1 MNALKGGASNTLF
14 NHSRPNKVNKSKFDL
29 SRIVNLTM
37 DAGMIVPFDF
47 FEVLPG
53 DVVNLS
59 NAYALDTLPLVQSP
73 LTRYKVIVHWYYMK
87 ARDLW
92 KGAKTQATKGR
103 TGNIELS
110 TPQVDLLYP
119 ISDGPGSADYP
130 ISHHSLSTFLGVP
143 PKFSG
148 HTNLDGLVISDYES
162 YTNVPSDINS
172 ARYKAI
178 LTGFKQYRYVNAL
191 PFMMYQSIVKNN
203 YVNSN
208 LLIENKALFPDEGD
222 DDWILPY
229 NSSVTNFVN
238 VARNSEVSS
247 SDTLV
252 SANGVYRSNDKFVRL
267 DLLRYSQFDDDYFTT
282 ALPWLQRGDVKSI
295 AGGEVSVPDLNSLFD
310 SLSLSL
316 NSSPAIGTASVYN
329 SNFDLRVGST
339 VDGDDFLISDTD
351 SASSFSLLRDALN
364 KIKVVK
370 NFSRDSVLPVNLSL
384 TANQLRELIALS
396 VWQERNSRVD
406 GSYNSLI
413 YQHWSVNPNSEEHL
427 PVYMGGFVDY
437 VNYSTILQNSES
449 SSNSPLGSTAG
460 RGSSSGSSKINDSF
474 HCSDYGYC
482 MGILQIKPDTSYM
495 QGVEHVLSCK
505 NAFEDIPF
513 PEFENLS
520 PEPILNKEIYVSEND
535 SIDNG
540 LFGYQERM
548 TYLKVRQNVNRGL
561 FQMKPDKDYLFG
573 SFTQAR
579 WFNNLPKLSYQFL
592 CMSPN
597 NMRRDFLA
605 FPKYP
610 AFRLQFLTNC
620 FVVRGLSYTSE
631 PETFGF

>member
-1 MNALKGGASNTLF
+1 MNALKGGASSTLF

-29 SRIVNLTM
+29 SRIVNLTA
-37 DAGMIVPFDF
+37 DPGMIVPFDF

-103 TGNIELS
+103 TGNIELP
-110 TPQVDLLYP
+110 TPKVDLLYN
-119 ISDGPGSADYP
+119 ITIDNTQTDYP
-130 ISHHSLSTFLGVP
+130 ISHHSLSAFLGVP

-148 HTNLDGLVISDYES
+148 SANNDGLITKDYEPF
-162 YTNVPSDINS
+162 TTVVNDTNS
-172 ARYKAI
+172 ARYKAV
-178 LTGFKQYRYVNAL
+178 LTGFNQYRYVNAL

-208 LLIENKALFPDEGD
+208 LLVENKALFPDEGD
-222 DDWILPY
+222 DDWLLPY
-229 NSSVTNFVN
+229 NATITNFVGLAKN
-238 VARNSEVSS
+238 PDSLTT
-247 SDTLV
+247 DYLV
-252 SANGVYRSNDKFVRL
+252 NPFGVYKSKDKVVRL

-282 ALPWLQRGDVKSI
+282 ALPWLQRGDVQSI
-295 AGGEVSVPDLNSLFD
+295 SGGEISASDLNSIFKDFISSID
-310 SLSLSL
+310 S
-316 NSSPAIGTASVYN
+316 
-329 SNFDLRVGST
+329 
-339 VDGDDFLISDTD
+339 SDTV
-351 SASSFSLLRDALN
+351 SNIGGEPYENVIALGNSHRLSVSGNGFNVLADALN
-364 KIKVVK
+364 KLRVVN
-370 NFSRDSVLPVNLSL
+370 NFNVSSSLPVNLSL

-413 YQHWSVNPNSEEHL
+413 YQHWAVNPNSEEHL

-437 VNYSTILQNSES
+437 INYSTILQNSES
-449 SSNSPLGSTAG
+449 TSNSPLGSTAG

-505 NAFEDIPF
+505 NSFEDIPF
-513 PEFENLS
+513 PEFESLS
-520 PEPILNKEIYVSEND
+520 PEPILNKEIYVSEDD